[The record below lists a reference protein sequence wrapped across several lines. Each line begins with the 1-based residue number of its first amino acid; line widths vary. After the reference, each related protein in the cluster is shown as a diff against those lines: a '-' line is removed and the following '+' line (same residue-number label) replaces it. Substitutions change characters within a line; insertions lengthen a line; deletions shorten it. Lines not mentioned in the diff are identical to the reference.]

1 MMEQSDSYNRAAAA
15 VNEAKQKQQRI
26 AAEMAELTA
35 KTYDGKTVLT
45 RGEEERAERL
55 STGFERAEAEVAVLR
70 AKWGEEMQN
79 EIAAGRMISEHG
91 HTTKD
96 LDDDPFGEPKSVGTP
111 RGRYAD
117 PWSLAG
123 DVWATKHSGPVEMR
137 ARAYSAIERM
147 HGTNDARRETMTKI
161 IEEFDDDDA
170 RLSRLLLAT
179 SSPPYVRA
187 FSEAARN
194 PTQPLLSQQEV
205 DAVRHVRSEARAMSL
220 TDSEGGFLVPFQL
233 DPTVIITSD
242 GTTNP
247 VRQAARKVIATG
259 DTWNGVSSAAVSWS
273 VDAEATEVSDDATT
287 FAQPSIPIY
296 KLAGFVPISLEAA
309 ADASNVAQE
318 VSRLLAFGKDTLEG
332 ALLTTGTGTAQPTGI
347 ITELNG
353 ASPPVVSATTNDEFG
368 SIDVYALDEA
378 LPARYRARATW
389 MAHRAIYNTVRQFDT
404 SGGAAMWERFA
415 ADVPAQLLG
424 RPALENSDMDGALG
438 TSDDYILVFGDF
450 DNYVI
455 ADRIGMAVEFIPHL
469 FGSNHRPT
477 GQRGWYAYSRLGAES
492 VNDAAFKLL
501 KV

>member
-1 MMEQSDSYNRAAAA
+1 MNDLSPEYYAARDVQA
-15 VNEAKQKQQRI
+15 EASERMRRI
-26 AAEMAELTA
+26 ADEMAVITD
-35 KTYDGKTVLT
+35 KDGNLT
-45 RGEEERAERL
+45 RGETERMERL
-55 STGFERAEAEVAVLR
+55 SAGFERAQSDYAAAQVKWAEVSEVEWR
-70 AKWGEEMQN
+70 
-79 EIAAGRMISEHG
+79 AGRLIRERG
-91 HTTKD
+91 HTPRD
-96 LDDDPFGEPKSVGTP
+96 LDDDPFAQPVENR
-111 RGRYAD
+111 RGRFAD
-117 PWSLAG
+117 PWSVNG
-123 DVWATKHSGPVEMR
+123 DQWAAKHSGPVETR
-137 ARAYSAIERM
+137 SRAYSAIEQM
-147 HGTNDARRETMTKI
+147 AGTNDQRRETMTKI
-161 IEEFDDDDA
+161 IEQFDDDDS

-179 SSPPYVRA
+179 SSPAYMRA
-187 FSEAARN
+187 FTEAARN
-194 PTQPLLSQQEV
+194 PSQLPLLSQEEV
-205 DAVRHVRSEARAMSL
+205 DAVRHVRSEARSMSL

-242 GTTNP
+242 GSTNP
-247 VRQAARKVIATG
+247 VRQVARKVIATG

-273 VDAEATEVSDDATT
+273 VDAEAAEVSDDATT
-287 FAQPSIPIY
+287 FSQPSIPIY

-318 VSRLLAFGKDTLEG
+318 VSRLLAFGKGTLEG
-332 ALLTTGTGTAQPTGI
+332 TLLTTGTGSAQPTGI

-353 ASPPVVSATTNDEFG
+353 AAPPVISATTNDAFG
-368 SIDVYALDEA
+368 SVDVYAVDEA
-378 LPARYRARATW
+378 LPARYRQRASW
-389 MAHRAIYNTVRQFDT
+389 MAHRSTFNDVRQFDT

-424 RPALENSDMDGALG
+424 RPALENSDMATIATG
-438 TSDDYILVFGDF
+438 DDYVLVFGDF